1 VRTFNGWKDV
11 KPGWF
16 EIDLVGHCS
25 GRMECPFLGTLVLTD
40 VTSAYA
46 ADVN

>member
-16 EIDLVGHCS
+16 EMDLVGHCR
-25 GRMECPFLGTLVLTD
+25 GRMECPFLGSHDITD